1 MGIEVVQTSK
11 QNGGD
16 NMSKQRQLRVKKWI
30 STGELVAELKTQEA
44 ILEACGRLL
53 DASCSSEI
61 LGEVLF
67 QATDGKYYVITV
79 EALIGKA
86 NPEYVKD
93 CIARRE

>member
-1 MGIEVVQTSK
+1 MTK
-11 QNGGD
+11 
-16 NMSKQRQLRVKKWI
+16 KLRVKKWI
-30 STGELVAELKTQEA
+30 YSGELDSKIKDQEG
-44 ILEACGRLL
+44 ILEQCGRAL
-53 DASCSSEI
+53 DRACSSEI

-93 CIARRE
+93 CIERAKEE